1 MRILCLVKRVPAPG
15 ARINITEDEQYVDDK
30 NLGHA
35 ISPHEE
41 CGVEAAVQLNEAHGG
56 ETTVLSMGG
65 PETEEQL
72 RAAIS
77 VGIDKMVLVPTDG
90 SPMDPQQTAA
100 ALTAAIQELEAADGA
115 FDLII
120 FGNESADQGGFQ
132 VGIRIAHTLGRP
144 MVNGIKGLDPD
155 EAAEGHI
162 IARREVDAGFE
173 VYELPLPACVGVK
186 EGINLPRYPT
196 MRGRLASKKA
206 ELASV
211 EASAEPGGQSQVKLK
226 SPPEQVSET
235 EILGNGPEAASAVVD
250 ILDEL
255 GVL

>member
-1 MRILCLVKRVPAPG
+1 MC
-15 ARINITEDEQYVDDK
+15 
-30 NLGHA
+30 
-35 ISPHEE
+35 
-41 CGVEAAVQLNEAHGG
+41 
-56 ETTVLSMGG
+56 
-65 PETEEQL
+65 
-72 RAAIS
+72 
-77 VGIDKMVLVPTDG
+77 
-90 SPMDPQQTAA
+90 
-100 ALTAAIQELEAADGA
+100 
-115 FDLII
+115 
-120 FGNESADQGGFQ
+120 
-132 VGIRIAHTLGRP
+132 IRDS
-144 MVNGIKGLDPD
+144 IKGLDPD

-206 ELASV
+206 EMETV

-235 EILGNGPEAASAVVD
+235 EVLGNGPEAAPAVVD
-250 ILDEL
+250 ILEEL